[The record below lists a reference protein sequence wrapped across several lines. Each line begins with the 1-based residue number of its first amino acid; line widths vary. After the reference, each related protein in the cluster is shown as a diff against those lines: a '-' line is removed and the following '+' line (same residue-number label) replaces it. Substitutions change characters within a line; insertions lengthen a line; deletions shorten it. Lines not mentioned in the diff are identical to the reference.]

1 MPEAAIDC
9 PAQRGRTT
17 DGSRMTGSDL
27 QRRRQKG
34 RGGQPSRVQ
43 PSLGDG
49 EPCAARVASAAF
61 DAISDL
67 VSGEIRRSCVEG
79 GGGRAAGPQGQE
91 IRVSR

>member
-1 MPEAAIDC
+1 
-9 PAQRGRTT
+9 
-17 DGSRMTGSDL
+17 MTGSDL

-49 EPCAARVASAAF
+49 EPCAARVASAAL

-79 GGGRAAGPQGQE
+79 GGRGRRTPGAGNS
-91 IRVSR
+91 RV